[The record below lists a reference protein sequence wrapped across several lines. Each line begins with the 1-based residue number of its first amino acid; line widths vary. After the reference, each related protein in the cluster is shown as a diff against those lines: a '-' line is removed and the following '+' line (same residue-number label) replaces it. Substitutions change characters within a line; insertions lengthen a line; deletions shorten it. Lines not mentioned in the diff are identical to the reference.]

1 MKKRSQ
7 IFTTL
12 NGPNTY
18 VEIRENSEF
27 VFLLKHLVNS
37 SFLAKSEPSLEVM
50 ADQSAT
56 KQRILSFAK
65 KYKVIDYVIFLS
77 SK

>member
-1 MKKRSQ
+1 MKKRPQ

-37 SFLAKSEPSLEVM
+37 SFLAKSEPSVEVM
-50 ADQSAT
+50 TDQSA
-56 KQRILSFAK
+56 KQRILLFAK